1 MDILDQEA
9 TEDESLLSRQPHLAQ
24 SRQPSHIANQSLI
37 GMANQYESTIKMASA
52 SDATVRTKWAEWKSR
67 IEILAGG
74 EVPPFLIKFE
84 TKLNKTG
91 LPKRSYP
98 LYNLF
103 LNLLFPPTIR
113 PTPPILP

>member
-37 GMANQYESTIKMASA
+37 GMSTQYDSTIKMAAA
-52 SDATVRTKWAEWKSR
+52 SDGTVRTKWNEWKPH

-74 EVPPFLIKFE
+74 EVPPFAHHHE
-84 TKLNKTG
+84 
-91 LPKRSYP
+91 
-98 LYNLF
+98 
-103 LNLLFPPTIR
+103 
-113 PTPPILP
+113 

>member
-9 TEDESLLSRQPHLAQ
+9 TEDELLLSRQPHLAQ

-37 GMANQYESTIKMASA
+37 SMANQYESTIKMASA

-74 EVPPFLIKFE
+74 EVSHILSWNVIKLM
-84 TKLNKTG
+84 TRNT
-91 LPKRSYP
+91 
-98 LYNLF
+98 
-103 LNLLFPPTIR
+103 
-113 PTPPILP
+113 